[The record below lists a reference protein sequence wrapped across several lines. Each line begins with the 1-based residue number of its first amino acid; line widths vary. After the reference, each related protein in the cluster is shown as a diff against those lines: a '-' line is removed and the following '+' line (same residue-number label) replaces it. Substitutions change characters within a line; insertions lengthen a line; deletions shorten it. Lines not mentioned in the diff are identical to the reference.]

1 MIGFQVNDSLLIV
14 QNVLQQHTLIHLVD
28 DFPRWQLR
36 LKRRVVN
43 LLLIPDDR
51 LQRYSGTRAN
61 EWKCI
66 AAARP
71 CRDHPASPLPSC
83 GTSDSTSPPTHLPLS
98 CLRMTHPPLMRCHL
112 LLWAYPSI
120 L

>member
-14 QNVLQQHTLIHLVD
+14 QNALQQHTLIHLAD
-28 DFPRWQLR
+28 DFPRRQLR
-36 LKRRVVN
+36 LKRRVVY
-43 LLLIPDDR
+43 LLLIPNDR
-51 LQRYSGTRAN
+51 LQRYSGMRAN

-71 CRDHPASPLPSC
+71 CKDHLASPPPSC
-83 GTSDSTSPPTHLPLS
+83 GTSDSTSLPTRLPLS

-120 L
+120 P